1 MALKHQNITANGL
14 TLRYGSLTIRTLR
27 DFYGSFAP
35 HCADSKKL
43 SEVLPDLDAALLT
56 LLVRDYKSGR
66 LEKICQP
73 GRIHVEWAMPKRPDL
88 DRRI

>member
-1 MALKHQNITANGL
+1 MAHSPFAP
-14 TLRYGSLTIRTLR
+14 LR

-43 SEVLPDLDAALLT
+43 SEVLPDLDAASLT

-66 LEKICQP
+66 PEKICQL